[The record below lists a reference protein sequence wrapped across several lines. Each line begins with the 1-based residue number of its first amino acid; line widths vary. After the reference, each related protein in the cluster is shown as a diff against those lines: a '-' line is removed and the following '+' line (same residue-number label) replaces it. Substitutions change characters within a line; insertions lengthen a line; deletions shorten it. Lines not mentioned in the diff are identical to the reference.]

1 MFKRIWQSVLFA
13 SITLQTVVAQTACN
27 NSPDLCERSYSN
39 ITYLGAHNSPFL
51 RDETTSFSTSG
62 NQFYNTTTQLAA
74 GVRLV
79 SAQIQTPNDTASGL
93 HVCHTSCS
101 LLDAGTLESWL
112 TEIKTW
118 MDANPNDVVTVLLV
132 NGAGASASEIGAAYT
147 ASGMNQYAYTPT
159 NTTANSDWPTLQT
172 LISAGTRSM
181 NFVASLS
188 DNAGAT
194 YLMNEFTYI
203 VENDYDNSAPTDFSC
218 QVSRPSSLANQ
229 AATAV
234 SSGYM
239 TLVNHFLYENQAFG
253 IQSPNETYT
262 PVTNSPGSG
271 VGTLGTAA
279 SECTALYG
287 RAPNFFLV
295 DFFNVG
301 PAIEAVDTLNGIT
314 ATGRTTVPT
323 ALLSETSGSVPAM
336 NRISTVHLG
345 FSAALLAWILL

>member
-1 MFKRIWQSVLFA
+1 MFKQLWQSVLF
-13 SITLQTVVAQTACN
+13 SSLTLHTVAAQTACN

-79 SAQIQTPNDTASGL
+79 SAQVQTPNDTSSDL

-118 MDANPNDVVTVLLV
+118 MDANPNDVVTILLV
-132 NGAGASASEIGAAYT
+132 NGASASASELGAAYT
-147 ASGMNQYAYTPT
+147 ASGMDQYAYTPT
-159 NTTANSDWPTLQT
+159 NTTAHSDWPTLQT

-188 DNAGAT
+188 DDAAAT

-234 SSGYM
+234 SNGYM

-253 IQSPNETYT
+253 ECDMMGSPELSSTCLLTISHRDSKSERDIYASHELSWQWRGHPRHCSIRLYRSLRQSAQ
-262 PVTNSPGSG
+262 
-271 VGTLGTAA
+271 L
-279 SECTALYG
+279 
-287 RAPNFFLV
+287 
-295 DFFNVG
+295 
-301 PAIEAVDTLNGIT
+301 
-314 ATGRTTVPT
+314 
-323 ALLSETSGSVPAM
+323 
-336 NRISTVHLG
+336 
-345 FSAALLAWILL
+345 FSS

>member
-1 MFKRIWQSVLFA
+1 MFKQLWQSVLF
-13 SITLQTVVAQTACN
+13 SSLTLHTVAAQTACN

-79 SAQIQTPNDTASGL
+79 SAQVQTPNDTSSDL

-118 MDANPNDVVTVLLV
+118 MDANPNDVVTILLV
-132 NGAGASASEIGAAYT
+132 NGASASASELGAAYT
-147 ASGMNQYAYTPT
+147 ASGMDQYAYTPT
-159 NTTANSDWPTLQT
+159 NTTAHSDWPTLQT

-188 DNAGAT
+188 DNAAAT
-194 YLMNEFTYI
+194 YLMNEFTYL

-229 AATAV
+229 AATAPINQVKFPPV
-234 SSGYM
+234 SEFTIKPPY
-239 TLVNHFLYENQAFG
+239 V
-253 IQSPNETYT
+253 
-262 PVTNSPGSG
+262 
-271 VGTLGTAA
+271 TAA
-279 SECTALYG
+279 IGIVNPLLESNKNPG
-287 RAPNFFLV
+287 RKNKFLIFGKFV
-295 DFFNVG
+295 
-301 PAIEAVDTLNGIT
+301 AIESSASRFVLIYLAGKIG
-314 ATGRTTVPT
+314 AP
-323 ALLSETSGSVPAM
+323 AAAEIYAKLLTPA
-336 NRISTVHLG
+336 S
-345 FSAALLAWILL
+345 FASLANTIAESRFMSS